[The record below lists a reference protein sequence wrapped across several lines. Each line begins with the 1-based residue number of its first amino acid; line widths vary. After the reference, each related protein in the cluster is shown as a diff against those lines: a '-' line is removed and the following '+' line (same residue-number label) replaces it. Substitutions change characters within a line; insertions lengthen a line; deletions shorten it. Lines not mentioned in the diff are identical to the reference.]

1 MFVFLVEI
9 AEVFAVVST
18 WSVLLSAV
26 LGHTLWPVRV
36 VGRRH
41 VLLDAAFGFRR
52 PPRHAHTLVFC
63 EWSRK
68 PVAVAQMLLS
78 ENRHV
83 FWWFQNKR
91 NRSCWP

>member
-26 LGHTLWPVRV
+26 LGWGILCGPSEWWAQACSSRRGVRLQAAA
-36 VGRRH
+36 GSCTHAR
-41 VLLDAAFGFRR
+41 VLR
-52 PPRHAHTLVFC
+52 V
-63 EWSRK
+63 EQ
-68 PVAVAQMLLS
+68 AVAQMLLS

-83 FWWFQNKR
+83 FWCFQNKR
-91 NRSCWP
+91 NRSCSP